1 MSNPTKPDRNR
12 WQELVDVINDARIRY
27 YQRDAPTIDDGE
39 YDALYREL
47 VDLETA
53 FPMLV
58 TGDSPTQTVGG
69 ARSEM
74 FDPVEH
80 LEPMM
85 SLDNAFGMAELT
97 AWTDRIVKELTEL
110 PALLCELKVDGLA
123 VDLVY
128 RRGRLQSLATR
139 GDGRTGEDVTAN
151 VRFLPAIPTEL
162 VAGADSLPIPE
173 LLEVRGE
180 VYFPVAEFSKINDQ
194 MLELGRSPF
203 ANPRNAGAG
212 TLRQRVDKRERELA
226 NAVKALEQVS
236 NPGASSRAQLRV
248 DRLQADLDRAT
259 RALAALRLV
268 VHGVGARK
276 GFEPTHQSKA
286 YEALAGW
293 GLPVS
298 DRVTVH
304 RELAEVQSYID
315 HYGEN
320 RHEVSHEID
329 GVVVKVDAFDLQA
342 RLGFTSRAPRWAI
355 AYKYAPEVVRTRLL
369 DIQVNVG
376 RTGRVTPFAVMEPV
390 QVSGT
395 TVSMATLHNAAE
407 VVRKGVLIGDTVFLR
422 KAGEIIPE
430 VLGPVVEDRDGSQRA
445 FVMPTHCPVCGTLL
459 APAKEGDVDI
469 RCPNHRSCPAQ
480 LRERL
485 FHVGTRGSMD
495 IEGLGWKAAQALLT
509 DHLVEDEGDLF
520 GLTAP
525 DLLRSTFFTRA
536 PEHGEQGA
544 QLSEH
549 ARTLLSE
556 LAAAR
561 QRPLWRV
568 LVALSIRH
576 VGPTAAQALAREFGS
591 IDAIATAT
599 AAQLAST
606 AGVGPIIAEAV
617 VEWFVEDWHRAV
629 VEKWGEAGVRLAEER
644 TSSGPLPLGGVT
656 VVITGTLAGIT
667 RDEATAQLA
676 ELGAKVTGSVS
687 KKTTALIAGD
697 SPGSK
702 FDKAQ
707 SLGVPI
713 LDVAGLQRLIDE
725 GPAAL
730 PEHPQ

>member
-85 SLDNAFGMAELT
+85 SLNNAFGMAELT